1 MIIKYI
7 SNSRCRTKP
16 LMFLMFPFLHT
27 SFRNY
32 ISEPFAILLN
42 LDGVVGCP
50 VRGYDGATW
59 RCNHIKPME
68 HKLMNPRLAGTTLSL
83 GNIYAHAP
91 GFTQLDKLRFD
102 SPLGTPIQS
111 M

>member
-1 MIIKYI
+1 
-7 SNSRCRTKP
+7 
-16 LMFLMFPFLHT
+16 MFPFLGT

-32 ISEPFAILLN
+32 ISEPFAIFLN
-42 LDGVVGCP
+42 LDGFVTCP
-50 VRGYDGATW
+50 VSGYDFAILC
-59 RCNHIKPME
+59 CNDIKPMKHE
-68 HKLMNPRLAGTTLSL
+68 LVNPRLARTTLAL

>member
-1 MIIKYI
+1 
-7 SNSRCRTKP
+7 
-16 LMFLMFPFLHT
+16 MFPFLGT

-32 ISEPFAILLN
+32 ISEPFAIFLN
-42 LDGVVGCP
+42 LDGVVTGP
-50 VRGYDGATW
+50 VCGYDGARW
-59 RCNHIKPME
+59 QCNDIKPMKHE
-68 HKLMNPRLAGTTLSL
+68 LVNPRLARTALAL

-102 SPLGTPIQS
+102 STLGAPIQS